1 MHRIRFVPLFVFL
14 AGAIVFGCGRSGLD
28 TQPVSGKVTF
38 DGQPIAEGRITFR
51 GTGSDPRAFSA
62 EIKNGQYQMEAMA
75 GQMKVEVI
83 ASRPVPGK
91 FDESNPGEKV
101 PVGEMYIPAK
111 YNSQSELTAEVT
123 TGKNELNFDL
133 TGGAAGPTDA
143 AAGQAE
149 AAAGQA
155 EAAAGDP
162 AAGSK
167 APAP

>member
-1 MHRIRFVPLFVFL
+1 MRTNRLTTFFALL
-14 AGAIVFGCGRSGLD
+14 ATGMIFGCGSSGLD

-38 DGQPIAEGRITFR
+38 DGQPIQEGRITFR

-62 EIKNGQYQMEAMA
+62 EIKNGEYQMEAA
-75 GQMKVEVI
+75 VGKVRVEVI

-123 TGKNELNFDL
+123 SGSNVLDFAL
-133 TGGAAGPTDA
+133 TGGE
-143 AAGQAE
+143 AGQA
-149 AAAGQA
+149 G
-155 EAAAGDP
+155 GD
-162 AAGSK
+162 